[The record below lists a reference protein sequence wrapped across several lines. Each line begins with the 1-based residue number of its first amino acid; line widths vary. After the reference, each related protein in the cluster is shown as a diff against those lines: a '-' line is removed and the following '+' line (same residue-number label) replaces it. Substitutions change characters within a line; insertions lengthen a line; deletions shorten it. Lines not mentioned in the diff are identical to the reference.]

1 VTITVTMVC
10 DETHLSPG
18 IVTARNRM
26 DMGSVA
32 QRDDCDAH
40 DDEMQG
46 FTKRGCGTLFPER
59 IGGRPEASEYNPD
72 ETINKAI
79 YHGQPMDK

>member
-1 VTITVTMVC
+1 
-10 DETHLSPG
+10 
-18 IVTARNRM
+18 M
-26 DMGSVA
+26 DMGSVTEVTLMTMK
-32 QRDDCDAH
+32 C
-40 DDEMQG
+40 
-46 FTKRGCGTLFPER
+46 GCFPKAVRPLFPER